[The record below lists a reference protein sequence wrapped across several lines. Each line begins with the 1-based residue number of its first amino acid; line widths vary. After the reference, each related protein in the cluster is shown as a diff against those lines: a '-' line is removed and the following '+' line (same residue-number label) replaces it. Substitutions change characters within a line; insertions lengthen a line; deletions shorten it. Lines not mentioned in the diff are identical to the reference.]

1 MTLVLVVEDQPQ
13 MRQLL
18 HEWLEAD
25 GAMVAEAAT
34 AEEGLTLATSGEPPA
49 VALVDLRLPG
59 RSGLWLAD
67 QLRTASPHTGVV
79 VITGVHDFDVA
90 VKSLQNGVV
99 DYVAKPFS
107 RARLQQA
114 LQRALAAHSE
124 RRAVAA
130 LRGELQTDR
139 ARVAEA
145 LVELE
150 ANAASSI
157 EALLTIL
164 EAREPGARARAH
176 RIATI
181 AVNLALALEIREP
194 ELTHIEQAALLH
206 DIGKLAV
213 PDYGGASS
221 PAELLQGPFLL
232 KHVRFLAPAGEIVAS
247 VQERYDGSGLPYG
260 LRGEAIP
267 RGSRILAVAIA
278 FDELVNGPG
287 KVAPTDAAVMLL
299 GRRSHFDPRVLEAL
313 CLLYTA
319 GGARPG
325 ASTVRA
331 SEPRQGER
339 LLSAGI

>member
-1 MTLVLVVEDQPQ
+1 
-13 MRQLL
+13 
-18 HEWLEAD
+18 
-25 GAMVAEAAT
+25 
-34 AEEGLTLATSGEPPA
+34 
-49 VALVDLRLPG
+49 
-59 RSGLWLAD
+59 
-67 QLRTASPHTGVV
+67 
-79 VITGVHDFDVA
+79 
-90 VKSLQNGVV
+90 
-99 DYVAKPFS
+99 
-107 RARLQQA
+107 
-114 LQRALAAHSE
+114 
-124 RRAVAA
+124 VAA

-325 ASTVRA
+325 ASTARA